1 MPSRSRRSSS
11 SILGQVRALALICAL
26 CAGAAHAAGHT
37 VRIDGVK
44 FEPAAITVERGDTV
58 TWINED
64 PFPHTATD
72 PGVLDSREIAPGK
85 SWKWTARSSGV
96 YDYACT
102 LHPTMKGTITVK

>member
-1 MPSRSRRSSS
+1 M
-11 SILGQVRALALICAL
+11 
-26 CAGAAHAAGHT
+26 
-37 VRIDGVK
+37 RIDGVK

-58 TWINED
+58 TWIGGGVRERVLV
-64 PFPHTATD
+64 D